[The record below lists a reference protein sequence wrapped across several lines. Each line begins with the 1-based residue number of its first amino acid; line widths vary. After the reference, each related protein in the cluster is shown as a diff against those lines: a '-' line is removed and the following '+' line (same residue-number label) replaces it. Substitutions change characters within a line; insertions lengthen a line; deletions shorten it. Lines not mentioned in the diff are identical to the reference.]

1 MPLEKGG
8 SGSHLMLFCAVVHH
22 PDAHGAFRRYGK
34 GGDAGK
40 VKFGAQTL
48 LRVQVARKGGKLCA
62 WLIQGSCRSWETPA
76 DVVGQNFDEV

>member
-8 SGSHLMLFCAVVHH
+8 SGSHLVLFCAVVHH

-48 LRVQVARKGGKLCA
+48 LRVQADAFGFGGGLFSFGHGISPQYRLPEKGVNYAPG
-62 WLIQGSCRSWETPA
+62 
-76 DVVGQNFDEV
+76 